1 MSDEAKIP
9 PVIEAWVRQ
18 LLDPQFVALVKGLPV
33 DRIDIRLSASKGRV
47 ARLPQITL
55 NGGQQEMVAP

>member
-1 MSDEAKIP
+1 MNHTDLP

-18 LLDPQFVALVKGLPV
+18 LLAPEFVELVRSLPV
-33 DRIDIRLSASKGRV
+33 DRIDIRLSASKGKV

-55 NGGQQEMVAP
+55 NGGVQEMVKP